1 MSKDTEQTSNGVN
14 TQEVEADVID
24 LPVAVDDDSD
34 GKGIPSVYEVGY
46 HLLKTIPEDALEAEV
61 NKITDVLKKL
71 KANFIGERF
80 PAHVTLAYA
89 IEKKSIDG
97 VRRWFDS
104 AYFGWVA
111 FEAVPSVLPALEEA
125 LKAHENILRYL
136 VVKTSRDSVASTMAD
151 PGLDIGTPK
160 VEVEESV
167 GEVSEQELDEALG
180 HIEGKDAV

>member
-1 MSKDTEQTSNGVN
+1 MN

-24 LPVAVDDDSD
+24 LSGVVEHDSD
-34 GKGIPSVYEVGY
+34 DKGIPSVYEVGY

-89 IEKKSIDG
+89 IEKSVDG
-97 VRRWFDS
+97 VRRSFDS

-111 FEAVPSVLPALEEA
+111 FEAAPSVLPALEEV
-125 LKAHENILRYL
+125 LKTHENILRYL
-136 VVKTSRDSVASTMAD
+136 VVKTTRDSVASTMAD
-151 PGLDIGTPK
+151 PGLDVGTPK
-160 VEVEESV
+160 VEVEESA